1 MTIEI
6 YLDDLK
12 EEKRQEVLQAIG
24 EDGNFD
30 VCPIAVIEVN
40 DEE

>member
-12 EEKRQEVLQAIG
+12 EEKRQEVLQALG
-24 EDGNFD
+24 DDGNFD
-30 VCPIAVIEVN
+30 TCPVAVIEV

>member
-1 MTIEI
+1 MTIKI

-12 EEKRQEVLQAIG
+12 DEKRKEVLEALG
-24 EDGNFD
+24 DDGNFD